1 MGRAFEY
8 RKERKMKRWGAMAK
22 AFTRIGKEIAI
33 AVKEGGASP
42 ETNARLRQCIAN
54 AKGAN
59 MPKDRVENAIKKA
72 SSKDASN
79 YEEITYEGYAAH
91 GVAIVVDTATDNPTR
106 TVANLR
112 TYFNKLNGALGNSG
126 SVEYMFKKKALFK
139 FNKGNHNIEELEFEL
154 IDGGLTELE
163 DAGDDLLLAYA
174 DFNDFGNLAKAI
186 EKKGI
191 EVVEATY
198 EKTPDFYKEGL
209 TDEQAEE
216 VIKLIDRLEEDD
228 DVTFV
233 FHNMK

>member
-22 AFTRIGKEIAI
+22 AFTRIGKDIAI
-33 AVKEGGASP
+33 AVKEAGPNP
-42 ETNARLRQCIAN
+42 ETNSRLRQCIVN
-54 AKGAN
+54 AKGVN
-59 MPKDRVENAIKKA
+59 MPKERVDNAIKKA
-72 SSKDASN
+72 SSKDAESF
-79 YEEITYEGYAAH
+79 EEVTYEGYAAH
-91 GVAIVVDTATDNPTR
+91 GVAVVVDTATNNPTR

-112 TYFNKLNGALGNSG
+112 THFNKLNGALGNSG
-126 SVEYMFKKKALFK
+126 AVEYMFKKKALFK
-139 FNKGNHNIEELEFEL
+139 FNKGSYNIEELEFEL

-163 DAGDDLLLAYA
+163 EVDDLLWAYA
-174 DFNDFGNLAKAI
+174 DFNDFGNLSKVLEA
-186 EKKGI
+186 KGI

-198 EKTPDFYKEGL
+198 EKIPDFYKEGL

>member
-1 MGRAFEY
+1 
-8 RKERKMKRWGAMAK
+8 MKRWGAMAK

-33 AVKEGGASP
+33 AVKEAGPSP
-42 ETNARLRQCIAN
+42 ETNARLRQCIVN
-54 AKGAN
+54 AKGVN

-72 SSKDASN
+72 SSKDAESF
-79 YEEITYEGYAAH
+79 EEVTYEGYAAH
-91 GVAIVVDTATDNPTR
+91 GVAVVVDTATNNPTR

-112 TYFNKLNGALGNSG
+112 THFNKLNGALGNSG

-139 FNKGNHNIEELEFEL
+139 FNKGSYNIEELEFEL

-163 DAGDDLLLAYA
+163 EAEDLLLAYA
-174 DFNDFGNLAKAI
+174 DFTDFGNLSKTLEA
-186 EKKGI
+186 KGI
-191 EVVEATY
+191 EVIEATY

-216 VIKLIDRLEEDD
+216 VIKLIERLEEDD